1 MVRVRITRNY
11 QVTIPALVR
20 KAVGLKV
27 GDVVEVYADEEGR
40 IVIEKVRGE
49 RKKLRAGRKLSP
61 EEIEELIERGLR
73 RSIEWL

>member
-1 MVRVRITRNY
+1 M
-11 QVTIPALVR
+11 
-20 KAVGLKV
+20 

-40 IVIEKVRGE
+40 IVIEKVRDE